1 MTLKKYMKGLIVSLL
16 AFFIIV
22 PFTVSAENATYNL
35 HLHSETLEQKGE
47 GEQHLEIREINNGTI
62 QKVIVDSGKKTVE
75 LTKGDYEITT
85 TQAPY
90 GFKTIEEPI
99 QFSVPFVTKEDGTT
113 LSDYTIELKLEEIL
127 KDVIVTK
134 KDKDTDD
141 RLSGAIFDIAQVN
154 NEGRIITLF
163 EDLETNDEGQFRVDG
178 VGFGDYEFIETIAPN
193 GYERLTESVAF
204 TVDDSSEDII
214 EITIFNNKIPT
225 AEKPKPEEPKK
236 ETIFERTGTSAIG
249 LGLFAIVG
257 VVGSAIFVN
266 KKKKDK

>member
-1 MTLKKYMKGLIVSLL
+1 
-16 AFFIIV
+16 
-22 PFTVSAENATYNL
+22 
-35 HLHSETLEQKGE
+35 
-47 GEQHLEIREINNGTI
+47 
-62 QKVIVDSGKKTVE
+62 
-75 LTKGDYEITT
+75 
-85 TQAPY
+85 
-90 GFKTIEEPI
+90 PI

-204 TVDDSSEDII
+204 TVDDSSEDI
-214 EITIFNNKIPT
+214 
-225 AEKPKPEEPKK
+225 
-236 ETIFERTGTSAIG
+236 
-249 LGLFAIVG
+249 
-257 VVGSAIFVN
+257 
-266 KKKKDK
+266 